1 MRRRYIRR
9 VERALRLSDE
19 EKHEIIRDLQE
30 IFTSAAEHGETE
42 EQVIARLGSPKEY
55 VHQIHEQLG
64 KMEEIRQ
71 RRKARIQ
78 IGILWLLA
86 ALLFL
91 AGGIPLYLRT
101 PAHVIGQAD
110 AMTQIQL
117 SGSWIDPA
125 WVWMLLGVLALAA
138 GIYLW
143 IRRLGKR
150 G

>member
-9 VERALRLSDE
+9 VERALCLSEE
-19 EKHEIIRDLQE
+19 EKQEMIRDLQE

-42 EQVIARLGSPKEY
+42 EQVIVRLGSPKEY

>member
-1 MRRRYIRR
+1 MRKQYIRR
-9 VERALRLSDE
+9 VKRALCLSEE
-19 EKHEIIRDLQE
+19 EKQEMIRDLQE
-30 IFTSAAEHGETE
+30 IFDSAAEHGETE

-143 IRRLGKR
+143 IRHLRKR

>member
-1 MRRRYIRR
+1 M
-9 VERALRLSDE
+9 
-19 EKHEIIRDLQE
+19 IRDLQE
-30 IFTSAAEHGETE
+30 IFDSAAEHGETE

-143 IRRLGKR
+143 IRHLRKR

>member
-125 WVWMLLGVLALAA
+125 WVWMLLGVLALVA
-138 GIYLW
+138 GCYLW
-143 IRRLGKR
+143 IRHLRKR

>member
-64 KMEEIRQ
+64 KMEEIHQ

-138 GIYLW
+138 GCYLW
-143 IRRLGKR
+143 IRHLRKR

>member
-1 MRRRYIRR
+1 MRKQYIRR
-9 VERALRLSDE
+9 VKRALCLSEE
-19 EKHEIIRDLQE
+19 EKQEMIRDLQE
-30 IFTSAAEHGETE
+30 IFDSAAEHGETE

-91 AGGIPLYLRT
+91 AGGIPLYLRI
-101 PAHVIGQAD
+101 PAHVIGQAN
-110 AMTQIQL
+110 AMTQIQV

-138 GIYLW
+138 GCYLW
-143 IRRLGKR
+143 IRHLRKR

>member
-1 MRRRYIRR
+1 
-9 VERALRLSDE
+9 
-19 EKHEIIRDLQE
+19 
-30 IFTSAAEHGETE
+30 
-42 EQVIARLGSPKEY
+42 
-55 VHQIHEQLG
+55 
-64 KMEEIRQ
+64 MEEIRQ

-138 GIYLW
+138 GIYLG
-143 IRRLGKR
+143 IRHLRKR

>member
-1 MRRRYIRR
+1 MRKQYIRR
-9 VERALRLSDE
+9 VKRALCLSE
-19 EKHEIIRDLQE
+19 EAKQEMIRDLQE
-30 IFTSAAEHGETE
+30 IFDSAVEHGETE

-55 VHQIHEQLG
+55 AYHIHEQLG
-64 KMEEIRQ
+64 KMDEIQ
-71 RRKARIQ
+71 KRRKTRIR
-78 IGILWLLA
+78 IGILFLLA
-86 ALLFL
+86 VALFL

-110 AMTQIQL
+110 AMTQIQV

-125 WVWMLLGVLALAA
+125 GILMLLGVLALAA

>member
-1 MRRRYIRR
+1 MRKQYIRR
-9 VERALRLSDE
+9 VKRAICLSEE
-19 EKHEIIRDLQE
+19 EKQEMIRDLQE
-30 IFTSAAEHGETE
+30 IFDSAAEHGETE

-143 IRRLGKR
+143 IRHLRKR

>member
-125 WVWMLLGVLALAA
+125 WVWMLQGVLALAA
-138 GIYLW
+138 GCYLW
-143 IRRLGKR
+143 IRHLRKR